1 MFILKNK
8 TQGNFTMISNRILA
22 DKELTLKDRGLL
34 CTLFSYPDNWNFSIQ
49 GLTTLIPDG
58 KTSISAALNHLAELG
73 YIKFYRTRNSK
84 GQFMS
89 IIEITYEKNPGHPD
103 LENDSIPASDN
114 PERKT
119 RRGKS
124 ASDNQPQ
131 YNTNNIKTKDNTK
144 NTIINHSILNE
155 RNEENPKNTSL
166 IAATKRRVN
175 YDLML
180 KTLSISELAYAER
193 ILTLITAYISN
204 EQLKSSLKISGQ
216 YVQPD
221 QAISYLLKYRYD
233 EIYTV
238 SKNMANSQIPLDKP
252 DSYYFSALEKQYQIN
267 NPDGEEFND
276 YFFDN

>member
-1 MFILKNK
+1 MYGQTKSLEHDPIQK
-8 TQGNFTMISNRILA
+8 IA
-22 DKELTLKDRGLL
+22 DKYVEENNPYGPFKPLREQTNKSKTKEIPMKLL
-34 CTLFSYPDNWNFSIQ
+34 AIDGNSIMNRAFY
-49 GLTTLIPDG
+49 GI
-58 KTSISAALNHLAELG
+58 KALS
-73 YIKFYRTRNSK
+73 NSK

-103 LENDSIPASDN
+103 LENDSLPASDN

-144 NTIINHSILNE
+144 NTIINHSIQNE
-155 RNEENPKNTSL
+155 RNKDNPQSSSL
-166 IAATKRRVN
+166 VDATKRRVN

-180 KTLSISELAYAER
+180 KTLSISELTYAER
-193 ILTLITAYISN
+193 IITLISAYISN

-221 QAISYLLKYRYD
+221 QAIFYFND
-233 EIYTV
+233 TATTEIYTV
-238 SKNMANSQIPLDKP
+238 SKNMANAQIPLDKP